1 MENSRNQEL
10 IFTKDD
16 ANKIHQQEDAALK
29 VVAQYFQEELLNYLG
44 ITGKVV
50 GIAPTES
57 VHVELRKFYQDFNF
71 VMEDGTWKHLEFQST
86 DKGIQDLKR
95 FRVYEALTSYT
106 NNVEITTYVLYSG
119 KIKNPITEYTEGVNT
134 YRIQPIIMNDKD
146 AQKILEKLQEKMEH
160 GEEIEKIDLL
170 PLALCPLMGG
180 DISLKERIFTAYE
193 ITKKVTTVNV
203 EDIQKIE
210 AVLYI
215 MADKFLDSKEMEE
228 LRKEIKMTRLGQ
240 MIYADGREEGLLQGI
255 RVLIETCN
263 ELGQT
268 KNATITKVV
277 EKFGIT
283 NEAAERNV
291 EEYWK

>member
-1 MENSRNQEL
+1 MKGDYVENSRNQEL

-29 VVAQYFQEELLNYLG
+29 VVAQYFQEELLYYLG

-119 KIKNPITEYTEGVNT
+119 KIKNPITEYTGSE
-134 YRIQPIIMNDKD
+134 Y
-146 AQKILEKLQEKMEH
+146 
-160 GEEIEKIDLL
+160 
-170 PLALCPLMGG
+170 
-180 DISLKERIFTAYE
+180 ISHTAY
-193 ITKKVTTVNV
+193 
-203 EDIQKIE
+203 
-210 AVLYI
+210 Y
-215 MADKFLDSKEMEE
+215 
-228 LRKEIKMTRLGQ
+228 
-240 MIYADGREEGLLQGI
+240 
-255 RVLIETCN
+255 N
-263 ELGQT
+263 E
-268 KNATITKVV
+268 
-277 EKFGIT
+277 
-283 NEAAERNV
+283 
-291 EEYWK
+291 